1 MQATLCYFEY
11 LGKSSIA
18 LNASFLCPLNIN
30 FVEIPFL
37 IDFNVRVKIFLR
49 LLMLLPNLRR
59 IMCPRRTWDIVLNRL
74 LWFDRGRGKRRI
86 CSLQYLAAV
95 WPLQLQ
101 GFGKSNRRKS
111 FRLMARIHGHARL
124 NICIYIRIV
133 TLKLYKSGS
142 VCLHQIFTFL
152 PYENKYKLYIYIY
165 KRQRHAKITWLCPE
179 KLNICTCMQT
189 SLENLD
195 AASSAQIAAAQSALT
210 NCILNV
216 KQILFSFFSTDVSSA
231 RPFSFIE
238 IPYHRTET

>member
-18 LNASFLCPLNIN
+18 LNASFLCPLNIY

-59 IMCPRRTWDIVLNRL
+59 IMCPRRTWDIVLNLL
-74 LWFDRGRGKRRI
+74 LWFDRGSGKRRI

-152 PYENKYKLYIYIY
+152 PYENKYKLYIYI
-165 KRQRHAKITWLCPE
+165 QAAK
-179 KLNICTCMQT
+179 TCKNH
-189 SLENLD
+189 L
-195 AASSAQIAAAQSALT
+195 ALSRETEYMHMYANFPREFVCSILGT
-210 NCILNV
+210 NCCSTKRPDELYPQCQTDLV
-216 KQILFSFFSTDVSSA
+216 FLFF
-231 RPFSFIE
+231 
-238 IPYHRTET
+238 H